1 MWAAIAVWYSF
12 PMHHSLSEEDVSE
25 TLGLGRSSS
34 RNRILL
40 RWSIFG
46 LSGLVLAALVV
57 WYLSA
62 GKDDGGAAYVTAPV
76 ERRDLVVTVTATGT
90 LEPTNEVE
98 VSSELSGMIRWVFVD
113 NNDPVDEGQI
123 LAELDTDKL
132 EAQVTRARAALTA
145 AKARV
150 KEAEAAFAEARRN
163 FQRYSELA
171 RKKVVSEHELDVAR
185 ATYKRAMASLESVT
199 ADVQVAQADLDLRE
213 TDLKKACI
221 CSPISGVVLRRNVDP
236 GQTVAATLQAPV
248 LFTLAEDLTAM
259 ELHVDVDEA
268 DISLVEEGQTASF
281 TVDAYPDRTFPARIT
296 KVRFAPDTTEGVV
309 TYETYLAVDNSELL
323 LRPGMTAT
331 AEITV
336 KTIRAALLVPNEALR
351 FVPPAPETDEGR
363 GLLRSILPHPPS
375 RDRSPTNDLAG
386 KGKRVWVVANG
397 ELKAVEVTTGLSD
410 GQMTEILAGDIE
422 PGMEAVTDLRETE

>member
-1 MWAAIAVWYSF
+1 MWAAMAVWYNF
-12 PMHHSLSEEDVSE
+12 PMHHSLNEEDVSE
-25 TLGLGRSSS
+25 TLGLGLSSS
-34 RNRILL
+34 RNRIIL
-40 RWSIFG
+40 RWSILG

-62 GKDDGGAAYVTAPV
+62 RKDDGGAAYVTAPV
-76 ERRDLVVTVTATGT
+76 ERHDLVVTVTATGT

-98 VSSELSGMIRWVFVD
+98 VSSELSGIIRRVFVD

-132 EAQVTRARAALTA
+132 EAQVTRARATLTA

-150 KEAEAAFAEARRN
+150 KEAEAALAEARRN
-163 FQRYSELA
+163 FQRNNELA
-171 RKKVVSEHELDVAR
+171 RMNVVSEHELDIAR
-185 ATYKRAMASLESVT
+185 ATYERAAALLESAMA
-199 ADVQVAQADLDLRE
+199 DVEVAQADLDLRE

-221 CSPISGVVLRRNVDP
+221 CSPINGVVLRRNVDP

-259 ELHVDVDEA
+259 ELRVDVDEA

-363 GLLRSILPHPPS
+363 GLLRSILPHRPS
-375 RDRSPTNDLAG
+375 RDRSATNDLAG

-422 PGMEAVTDLRETE
+422 SGMEAVTDLRETE

>member
-1 MWAAIAVWYSF
+1 
-12 PMHHSLSEEDVSE
+12 MHHSLNEEGVSE

-76 ERRDLVVTVTATGT
+76 ERRDLVVRVTATGT

-98 VSSELSGMIRWVFVD
+98 VSSELSGMIRKVFVD
-113 NNDPVDEGQI
+113 HNDPVDVGQI

-132 EAQVTRARAALTA
+132 EAQVTRARATLTA
-145 AKARV
+145 AEARV
-150 KEAEAAFAEARRN
+150 KEAEAVLAEARRN

-185 ATYKRAMASLESVT
+185 ATYKRALASLESVT

-236 GQTVAATLQAPV
+236 GQTVAAMLQAPV

-259 ELHVDVDEA
+259 ELRVDVDEA

-296 KVRFAPDTTEGVV
+296 KVRLAPDTTEGVV

-336 KTIRAALLVPNEALR
+336 KTIQAALLVPNEALR

-375 RDRSPTNDLAG
+375 RDSPPTNDLAG

-410 GQMTEILAGDIE
+410 GQMTEVLAGGIE

>member
-1 MWAAIAVWYSF
+1 M
-12 PMHHSLSEEDVSE
+12 PQSLSEEDVSE

-40 RWSIFG
+40 RWAIFG
-46 LSGLVLAALVV
+46 VSGLVLAALVV

-98 VSSELSGMIRWVFVD
+98 VSSELSGMIRKVFVD
-113 NNDPVDEGQI
+113 HNDPVDAGQI

-132 EAQVTRARAALTA
+132 EAQVTRAGATLTA

-150 KEAEAAFAEARRN
+150 KEAEAALAEARRN
-163 FQRYSELA
+163 FQRYRELA
-171 RKKVVSEHELDVAR
+171 RKNVVSEHEFDVAK
-185 ATYKRAMASLESVT
+185 ATYERASAALESAA
-199 ADVQVAQADLDLRE
+199 ADVEVVEADLKLRE

-221 CSPISGVVLRRNVDP
+221 CSPIKGVVLRRNVDP

-248 LFTLAEDLTAM
+248 LFTLAGDLAAM
-259 ELHVDVDEA
+259 ELRVDVDEA
-268 DISLVEEGQTASF
+268 DISLVEEEQIASF
-281 TVDAYPDRTFPARIT
+281 TVDAYPERTFPARIT

-309 TYETYLAVDNSELL
+309 TYETYLAVDNI
-323 LRPGMTAT
+323 RPGMTAT

-336 KTIRAALLVPNEALR
+336 KTIKAALLVPNEALR
-351 FVPPAPETDEGR
+351 FVPPAPDTDEDT
-363 GLLRSILPHPPS
+363 GLLGSILPHPPS
-375 RDRSPTNDLAG
+375 RNGPGANDLNA
-386 KGKRVWVVANG
+386 KTKRVWVVANG
-397 ELKAVEVTTGLSD
+397 ALKAAEVTTGLSD
-410 GQMTEILAGDIE
+410 GQMTEILQGDIE
-422 PGMEAVTDLRETE
+422 PGMEVVTDLREAG

>member
-1 MWAAIAVWYSF
+1 
-12 PMHHSLSEEDVSE
+12 MHHSLSEEDVSE

-296 KVRFAPDTTEGVV
+296 KVRFAP
-309 TYETYLAVDNSELL
+309 
-323 LRPGMTAT
+323 
-331 AEITV
+331 
-336 KTIRAALLVPNEALR
+336 
-351 FVPPAPETDEGR
+351 
-363 GLLRSILPHPPS
+363 
-375 RDRSPTNDLAG
+375 
-386 KGKRVWVVANG
+386 
-397 ELKAVEVTTGLSD
+397 
-410 GQMTEILAGDIE
+410 
-422 PGMEAVTDLRETE
+422 

>member
-1 MWAAIAVWYSF
+1 
-12 PMHHSLSEEDVSE
+12 MHHSLSEEDVSE

-76 ERRDLVVTVTATGT
+76 ERRDLVVRVTATGT

-98 VSSELSGMIRWVFVD
+98 VSSELSGMIRKVFVD
-113 NNDPVDEGQI
+113 HNDPVDVGQI

-132 EAQVTRARAALTA
+132 EAQVTRARATLTA

-150 KEAEAAFAEARRN
+150 KEAEAVLAEARRN
-163 FQRYSELA
+163 FRRYRELA
-171 RKKVVSEHELDVAR
+171 RKNVVSEHEFDVAE
-185 ATYKRAMASLESVT
+185 ATYERAAAALESAT
-199 ADVQVAQADLDLRE
+199 ADVEVVEADLKLRK
-213 TDLKKACI
+213 TDLEKACI
-221 CSPISGVVLRRNVDP
+221 CSPINGVVLRRNVDP
-236 GQTVAATLQAPV
+236 GQTIAATLQAPV
-248 LFTLAEDLTAM
+248 LFTLAESLTAM
-259 ELHVDVDEA
+259 ELRVDVDEA

-281 TVDAYPDRTFPARIT
+281 TVDAYPDRIFPAKIT

-331 AEITV
+331 SEITV
-336 KTIRAALLVPNEALR
+336 KTIEAALLVPNEALR
-351 FVPPAPETDEGR
+351 FVPPAPETEEDK
-363 GLLRSILPHPPS
+363 GLLGSILPRPPS
-375 RDRSPTNDLAG
+375 HNGSATNDLGA
-386 KGKRVWVVANG
+386 KTKRVWVVANG
-397 ELKAVEVTTGLSD
+397 ELTAVEVTTGLSD
-410 GQMTEILAGDIE
+410 GQMTEILQGGIE
-422 PGMEAVTDLRETE
+422 PGMEVVTDLREAG